1 MTARGPLAASFL
13 ALALAAL
20 FAFSAPAS
28 AGSLVSAPSAILV
41 QPDTGDVV
49 YARNAYQRRP
59 MASTAK
65 MMTALVAVENA
76 SLNRRFRVV
85 NYPAQPA
92 ESLAGLRPGEQIT
105 NADLLK
111 ALMLASA
118 NDAAATLAVGVAGSN
133 ARFVRL
139 MNRRAKKAGLRSTR
153 FSNPV
158 GLDGPRAYSTARDLA
173 SLGQLV
179 REDPYLRKIVDR
191 PKATIRSGSRSITV
205 LNRDI
210 LVAQVPWINGIK
222 TGHTQKA
229 GYLLVGSGERNGVP
243 LVSVVMGTGSE
254 AARNSQTLTL
264 MRYGFPRY
272 RAVTVARKGQ
282 VVASVPIA
290 LQGSSVPVAPRS
302 TLRVVARKGE
312 KVTVVRRGL
321 PAEASGPIARG
332 TRLGE
337 IVATRR
343 GRVAGR
349 VALVTTESVAA
360 ATLWQRFTGTPAA
373 MAGAAAVV
381 LLLAVAATL
390 LASRR
395 RRARR
400 RRPARRRSPA

>member
-243 LVSVVMGTGSE
+243 LVSVVMGTASE
-254 AARNSQTLTL
+254 SARNSQTLAL

-290 LQGSSVPVAPRS
+290 LQGSSVPVAPQS

-349 VALVTTESVAA
+349 VALVTTEPVAA